1 MLKVNEIFYSIQGEG
16 TAQGKPCSFVR
27 LTYCNLRCSYC
38 DTKYA
43 FYEGEEMSLREI
55 IDKVKAYPSLLV
67 EVTGGEPLAQKESLS
82 LLKALCDEGFE
93 TLLETSGSLPIK
105 DVDKRVKIIMDV
117 KTPSSGMADKNLI
130 ENLNFLKKE
139 DEIKFVIGN
148 FEDYQWSKNFIE
160 ERGLS
165 GRTVLFSPVFG
176 KMEAKTLAELLLKDG
191 LDVRLNLQIH
201 KFIWQPNTRGV

>member
-1 MLKVNEIFYSIQGEG
+1 
-16 TAQGKPCSFVR
+16 
-27 LTYCNLRCSYC
+27 
-38 DTKYA
+38 
-43 FYEGEEMSLREI
+43 MSLREI